1 MMDERATWLQA
12 GPAVVCNG
20 TETPLRTCGPLGLH
34 LPALSVRVEADP
46 VAAAP
51 EGSPNAQAPA
61 VLQDEV
67 GEPGLLSEGDQHGHV
82 ARRVAGK
89 RLRKGKP
96 APNPEAGYPRGGGE
110 PRWSTL
116 RYGFP
121 PYMSYIGSGC

>member
-1 MMDERATWLQA
+1 M
-12 GPAVVCNG
+12 VCNG